1 MYINYSST
9 LSRMGDNVRIKL
21 DSLII
26 PKAKHKKIIL
36 EEVINI
42 ATFRNYEVVLKCFD
56 TTSFFYITDGH
67 PHFSTPHTD
76 KQILLLKKYIKN
88 DIAGI
93 EIRLIC
99 NFVMYTRV

>member
-42 ATFRNYEVVLKCFD
+42 ATFRNYEVVFEM
-56 TTSFFYITDGH
+56 F
-67 PHFSTPHTD
+67 
-76 KQILLLKKYIKN
+76 
-88 DIAGI
+88 
-93 EIRLIC
+93 
-99 NFVMYTRV
+99 

>member
-9 LSRMGDNVRIKL
+9 LSRIGDNVRIKL

-36 EEVINI
+36 EEIINI
-42 ATFRNYEVVLKCFD
+42 ATFRNYEIVSKRFNII
-56 TTSFFYITDGH
+56 SFFYIKDGH
-67 PHFSTPHTD
+67 PHFGTLHTD
-76 KQILLLKKYIKN
+76 KHILLLKKYIKN

-93 EIRLIC
+93 
-99 NFVMYTRV
+99 